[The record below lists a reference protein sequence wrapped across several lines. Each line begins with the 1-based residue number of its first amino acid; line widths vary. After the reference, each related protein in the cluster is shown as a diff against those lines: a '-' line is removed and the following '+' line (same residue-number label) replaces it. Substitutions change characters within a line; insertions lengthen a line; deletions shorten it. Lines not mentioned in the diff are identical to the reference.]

1 MNEKKEKRNKKHAKN
16 SENAKLKIFQNIYKT
31 QWNEMQII
39 LFTSNVQLTISHHL
53 LFSSYSRPR
62 GID

>member
-1 MNEKKEKRNKKHAKN
+1 MKKKKKETKN
-16 SENAKLKIFQNIYKT
+16 TQKTANAKLKIFQNIYKT